1 MGCIDSK
8 PAVRKPVVP
17 LRGVS
22 EQHIDLHLASK
33 QQNKRNN
40 VFTAGAADV
49 SHVDLKAKNFPKTRD
64 QEKIIRACIESPEAF
79 FFQGI
84 SEEEKQLLFNAMQA
98 TTVQAGHPI
107 IVQGDHGDNF
117 YIVESGTFYAT
128 LGGKR
133 IKDYGRGMFFGELA
147 LAYNKPRAATVK
159 AETAGSVFS
168 LDRET
173 FRFILQNSA
182 TNKVKEVKAPK
193 APKASKEPKAA
204 DKERGRPKKDDKVVE
219 IDTQQDL
226 FATLMKEAVTE
237 HATALKNTEPS
248 SSTSEKTVAATTV
261 DNDKELE
268 MEEEDEEESVSVSKF
283 EFNGKEYLM
292 TKCSQKILY
301 DPKTQDV
308 VGKWNEVDKCID
320 SYREEEEDA

>member
-8 PAVRKPVVP
+8 PAVPKPAVP

-49 SHVDLKAKNFPKTRD
+49 SHVDLKAKNFPKTRE

-107 IVQGDHGDNF
+107 IVQGDQGDNF

-133 IKDYGRGMFFGELA
+133 IKDYGRGIAKENLPHIFDRFYTKSRSGTGIGLA
-147 LAYNKPRAATVK
+147 FCK
-159 AETAGSVFS
+159 
-168 LDRET
+168 
-173 FRFILQNSA
+173 
-182 TNKVKEVKAPK
+182 
-193 APKASKEPKAA
+193 
-204 DKERGRPKKDDKVVE
+204 
-219 IDTQQDL
+219 
-226 FATLMKEAVTE
+226 TLMEELGGTIECK
-237 HATALKNTEPS
+237 S
-248 SSTSEKTVAATTV
+248 SLGKYTRFTLTFP
-261 DNDKELE
+261 ELPGIF
-268 MEEEDEEESVSVSKF
+268 K
-283 EFNGKEYLM
+283 
-292 TKCSQKILY
+292 
-301 DPKTQDV
+301 
-308 VGKWNEVDKCID
+308 
-320 SYREEEEDA
+320 